1 MNLNYSIEGETHT
14 ITIITDRLPEAG
26 ERIHL
31 PTNVVKRTWPKHHP
45 DGFNPYF
52 TVESVHTL
60 DEDNFN
66 ITLKR

>member
-14 ITIITDRLPEAG
+14 ITIITDRLSEAG

-31 PTNVVKRTWPKHHP
+31 PTNVVKRTWPAHHP
-45 DGFNPYF
+45 AGFNPSF
-52 TVESVHTL
+52 IVERVQSL